1 MKLTSNMGILIL
13 SCLVLVGFSHASRY
27 QSCIVEEYLPSD
39 SFQRKMDLGLYGR
52 WNESFEETMITVHD
66 YHDTATRFYTLSKK
80 PMDRDPKG
88 LLLFL
93 HGFPEFSWA
102 WEEQLEY
109 FGDSYHAVAIDIKGH
124 HYSSKP
130 EVVSEYDYVKSAR
143 EIKELVK
150 CLGYDTLMI
159 VGHDF
164 GGAIA
169 YSFASLYPEM
179 LHGLVVLNAPHLYT
193 YGREFH
199 NPEGDQKSK
208 SFYIDIAQG
217 TSTVDQMHF
226 FASIFT
232 DTSILANDFY
242 RGFRIF
248 RIIGESWSSLNNWER
263 MKNYYRSMFYPPDPD
278 FFKPA
283 PTELHKSVLR
293 IHTPT
298 LILWGLDDPYLS
310 PRLLDNIEDFVPDVQ
325 VITFP
330 NLTHWIHHELE
341 DLNAYLEDF
350 FLKHSPE

>member
-1 MKLTSNMGILIL
+1 MKLL
-13 SCLVLVGFSHASRY
+13 SFLGMVIVGFLTLVNFSHASRY
-27 QSCIVEEYLPSD
+27 QSCIIEEFVPTD
-39 SFQRKMDLGLYGR
+39 SFDRKMELGVYGK
-52 WNESFEETMITVHD
+52 WNDTFDQSMITVHD
-66 YHDTATRFYTLSKK
+66 YNGTATQYYTIDKK
-80 PMDRDPKG
+80 PTDRDPKG
-88 LLLFL
+88 LVLFL

-109 FGDSYHAVAIDIKGH
+109 FGDTYHAVAIDIKGH

-130 EVVSEYDYVKSAR
+130 EAVSEYDYVKSAR
-143 EIKELVK
+143 EIKELIE
-150 CLGYDTLMI
+150 CLGYDTLII

-193 YGREFH
+193 YGREYH

-217 TSTVDQMHF
+217 TSSADQFRF
-226 FASIFT
+226 FASIFS
-232 DTSILANDFY
+232 DTSIITNGFY

-248 RIIGESWSSLNNWER
+248 RLMGENWASLTNWER
-263 MKNYYRSMFYPPDPD
+263 MKNYYRSMYYPPDPD
-278 FFKPA
+278 FFKPV
-283 PTELHKSVLR
+283 PTDLHKSVLT

-310 PRLLDNIEDFVPDVQ
+310 PKLLDNIEDFVPNVE
-325 VITFP
+325 VVTFH
-330 NLTHWIHHELE
+330 NLTHWIHHELD
-341 DLNAYLEDF
+341 DLNDYLEAF
-350 FLKHSPE
+350 FMLHSPS